1 MTSLSNRQNQ
11 TISNHTS
18 EPCAHH
24 HHSSGE
30 GCCDACLL
38 RTTLSLETQAIVSSI
53 EDFIETTSRHIG
65 TLHRHEFPVP
75 VPIPGSNQPPLT
87 PQAAEAARA
96 YLVKRSPA
104 TMAELK
110 LRVAVCH
117 GEVRRAIGEV
127 RRRGRGAGSGGSGE
141 PEEEEGRILIQDLER
156 VLENHHLS
164 ALEHARDHLWHWEQ
178 SADRTAHGHL
188 DIAFG
193 DNAPGDDVDE
203 GQAWYVRRYEREVLP
218 RLAEKQQKHYRSLL
232 GRKLNPADEREE
244 VVVKAVRGLL
254 KELRLDYG
262 RR

>member
-1 MTSLSNRQNQ
+1 MTSISSRQEQ
-11 TISNHTS
+11 TISSHTS
-18 EPCAHH
+18 EPCTHH
-24 HHSSGE
+24 HRSSGE

-38 RTTLSLETQAIVSSI
+38 RRTLSLETQAILTSI

-75 VPIPGSNQPPLT
+75 VPIPGSDRPPPT

-117 GEVRRAIGEV
+117 GEVGRAIGEL
-127 RRRGRGAGSGGSGE
+127 RRRGWGAGSGSGE
-141 PEEEEGRILIQDLER
+141 PGEEEDRMLIRDLER
-156 VLENHHLS
+156 VLGSHHLS
-164 ALEHARDHLWHWEQ
+164 ALERARDHLWRWEE

-193 DNAPGDDVDE
+193 DNAPGDDVNE
-203 GQAWYVRRYEREVLP
+203 GQAWYARRYEREVLP

-232 GRKLNPADEREE
+232 GRRLNPADEREE
-244 VVVKAVRGLL
+244 VVVRTVRGLL

>member
-1 MTSLSNRQNQ
+1 MTSISDRWKE
-11 TISNHTS
+11 TISNHAS
-18 EPCAHH
+18 EPCTHH
-24 HHSSGE
+24 RRSSGE

-75 VPIPGSNQPPLT
+75 VPIPGSDRRPPT
-87 PQAAEAARA
+87 AQAAEAARA
-96 YLVKRSPA
+96 YLLKRSPA
-104 TMAELK
+104 AMAELK

-117 GEVRRAIGEV
+117 GEVGRAIGEL
-127 RRRGRGAGSGGSGE
+127 RRRGRGAGSGNGE
-141 PEEEEGRILIQDLER
+141 PEVEEVRTLIQGLER

-164 ALEHARDHLWHWEQ
+164 ALEHARDRLWRWEE

-193 DNAPGDDVDE
+193 DNAPGGDVDE

-232 GRKLNPADEREE
+232 GRRQDPAGEREE
-244 VVVKAVRGLL
+244 VVARAVKGLL
-254 KELRLDYG
+254 KELCLGYA

>member
-1 MTSLSNRQNQ
+1 MTSISDRQKE

-18 EPCAHH
+18 KPCTDH

-30 GCCDACLL
+30 GCCDARML

-53 EDFIETTSRHIG
+53 EDFIETTSHHIG

-75 VPIPGSNQPPLT
+75 VPVSSSDHPPPT
-87 PQAAEAARA
+87 PQAAGAARA

-117 GEVRRAIGEV
+117 GEVERAIGEL
-127 RRRGRGAGSGGSGE
+127 RRRGRGAGSGSGE
-141 PEEEEGRILIQDLER
+141 LEEKADRILIQELER
-156 VLENHHLS
+156 VLESHHLP
-164 ALEHARDHLWHWEQ
+164 ALERARDRLWRWGE

-193 DNAPGDDVDE
+193 DNAPGGDVDE

-218 RLAEKQQKHYRSLL
+218 RLAEKQQKHYRCLL
-232 GRKLNPADEREE
+232 GRRRDPADEREE
-244 VVVKAVRGLL
+244 VVARAVKGLL
-254 KELRLDYG
+254 KELRLDYA

>member
-1 MTSLSNRQNQ
+1 MTSISNRQKQ

-18 EPCAHH
+18 EPCTHH
-24 HHSSGE
+24 HHSSGQI
-30 GCCDACLL
+30 CCDTCLL

-53 EDFIETTSRHIG
+53 EDFIETASHHIG

-75 VPIPGSNQPPLT
+75 VPIPGSDHALPT

-96 YLVKRSPA
+96 YLAKRSPA

-117 GEVRRAIGEV
+117 GEVGRAIGEL
-127 RRRGRGAGSGGSGE
+127 RRRGRGAGGGSGE
-141 PEEEEGRILIQDLER
+141 PEEEEDRVLIQDLER
-156 VLENHHLS
+156 ALENHYFS
-164 ALEHARDHLWHWEQ
+164 ALEHARDRLWRWEE

-193 DNAPGDDVDE
+193 DNAPGDDMDD
-203 GQAWYVRRYEREVLP
+203 GQAWYVRWYEREVLP
-218 RLAEKQQKHYRSLL
+218 RLAEKQRNHYRSLL
-232 GRKLNPADEREE
+232 GRRLNPADEREE
-244 VVVKAVRGLL
+244 VVVRAVRGLL
-254 KELRLDYG
+254 KELCLGYG